1 MRAKLL
7 FSVAV
12 LTSLAAAVSAQT
24 PAPTAPQTPAGLWQ
38 AVDDDTKQPTGWFL
52 IANHDGVYSGIIAKM
67 FLKPGEDPNAV
78 CSECKDDRQNHT
90 WLGLEIIRGM
100 KQDADKPEKYVDGTI
115 LDPRD
120 GKVYKANMTVTPD
133 GQTLVVR
140 GYIGI
145 SLLGK
150 NQYWTRLP
158 DSAMTMLDPSVNPNP
173 AVAAPSSGQAA
184 AGAQAASRR
193 TRRGARGGSQIAPR
207 GVRACSHKSRLVG
220 GSTDVRFT
228 PRLCCKTILSL
239 EGKNPFLNQSLKME
253 F

>member
-12 LTSLAAAVSAQT
+12 LTSLATAVSAQT

-52 IANHDGVYSGIIAKM
+52 IANHDGVYSGIIARM

-100 KQDADKPEKYVDGTI
+100 KQDAEKPEKYVDGTI

-158 DSAMTMLDPSVNPNP
+158 DSAMNMLDPSVNPNP
-173 AVAAPSSGQAA
+173 AMPTPGPGNKPAPVRKPQAPGAAP
-184 AGAQAASRR
+184 
-193 TRRGARGGSQIAPR
+193 AP
-207 GVRACSHKSRLVG
+207 A
-220 GSTDVRFT
+220 
-228 PRLCCKTILSL
+228 P
-239 EGKNPFLNQSLKME
+239 KN
-253 F
+253 

>member
-1 MRAKLL
+1 MRC
-7 FSVAV
+7 
-12 LTSLAAAVSAQT
+12 AAQ
-24 PAPTAPQTPAGLWQ
+24 
-38 AVDDDTKQPTGWFL
+38 
-52 IANHDGVYSGIIAKM
+52 
-67 FLKPGEDPNAV
+67 
-78 CSECKDDRQNHT
+78 CKDDRANHP

-173 AVAAPSSGQAA
+173 AVAAPAPATKPAPARKPQATAPAA
-184 AGAQAASRR
+184 APAA
-193 TRRGARGGSQIAPR
+193 AP
-207 GVRACSHKSRLVG
+207 
-220 GSTDVRFT
+220 
-228 PRLCCKTILSL
+228 
-239 EGKNPFLNQSLKME
+239 KN
-253 F
+253 